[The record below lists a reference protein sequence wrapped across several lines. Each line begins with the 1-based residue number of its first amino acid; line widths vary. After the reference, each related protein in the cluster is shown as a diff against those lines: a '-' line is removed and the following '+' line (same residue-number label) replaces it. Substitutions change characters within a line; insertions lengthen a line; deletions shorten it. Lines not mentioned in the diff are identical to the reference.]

1 MFAEWLNSAKK
12 FTGLSIKLQDN
23 LMKTIKRNAPNSFE
37 THGSLTYELWRHKH
51 NNLKFYLV
59 FYIFSVTQ
67 FYK

>member
-1 MFAEWLNSAKK
+1 M
-12 FTGLSIKLQDN
+12 LQDN
-23 LMKTIKRNAPNSFE
+23 LMKTIKRSAPNSFE
-37 THGSLTYELWRHKH
+37 THGSLTYEQWRHKH